1 MNTRN
6 RHQFIAELTAKINEY
21 VLHDDLFAGGCC
33 YAAYVLAAA
42 LRAAGIK
49 YKTVM
54 FQYRDILRVNNFND
68 AINGKGISHVGIEV
82 RIGNRPYII
91 GDCRGIYQYFDNT
104 GENFRIRKY
113 RGVRPKEL
121 LDGYKN
127 NTWNNYYRTNMNKFL
142 AAEIA
147 HITKAYTG
155 KRINLERPDPQAA
168 IPKFDLFPRSVIFG
182 GSLLFI

>member
-6 RHQFIAELTAKINEY
+6 RHRFIAELTAKINEY
-21 VLHDDLFAGGCC
+21 VSNDDLFAGGCC

-42 LRAAGIK
+42 LRAAGIR

-68 AINGKGISHVGIEV
+68 AINGRGISHVGIEV

-91 GDCRGIYQYFDNT
+91 GDCSGIYQYFDCT
-104 GENFRIRKY
+104 GENFKIRKY

-127 NTWNNYYRTNMNKFL
+127 NTWNNCYRTNMNKFL
-142 AAEIA
+142 AIEIA
-147 HITKAYTG
+147 HITKTYTG
-155 KRINLERPDPQAA
+155 KRICLERPDPQAE
-168 IPKFDLFPRSVIFG
+168 IPRFDLSPRSVIFG
-182 GSLLFI
+182 GSYLFI